1 MRDNDLREATHRK
14 VLKKHHTEADTLVL
28 DELGVWTGSGRIDIA
43 VVNGKLHGFEL
54 KSAKDNLDRLEKQAE
69 QYSSVF
75 DHVTLVVAD
84 NHLVEAIELVPDWW
98 GVKKAVE
105 GERGGI
111 RITTERRD
119 RKNPA
124 VDPYRLAQLLWK
136 DEVIDILDQLGG
148 FRGFKSKPRKHLWEL
163 LAANVELDQLR
174 SMVRE
179 TLKSRTDWRAGSQQ

>member
-14 VLKKHHTEADTLVL
+14 VLKKHHAEESTLVL
-28 DELGVWTGSGRIDIA
+28 DELGVWTGYGRIDIA

-75 DHVTLVVAD
+75 DYVTLVVAD
-84 NHLVEAIELVPDWW
+84 NHLQHAVEIVPDWW
-98 GVKKAVE
+98 GVKKAVA

-111 RITTERRD
+111 QITTERRG

-124 VDPYRLAQLLWK
+124 IDPYRLAQLIWR
-136 DEVIDILDQLGG
+136 DEALMLLGVIGRD
-148 FRGFKSKPRKHLWEL
+148 RGLKSKPRREIWLRLAESLTLDEL
-163 LAANVELDQLR
+163 RDNVR
-174 SMVRE
+174 SI
-179 TLKSRTDWRAGSQQ
+179 LKQRKGWRADG